1 MLSQADKTEIVSAI
15 TASETSTSG
24 EIRIHIDSKGSKD
37 PFVEAKKTFEKLG
50 MTKTQERN
58 GVLIYVC
65 FPRKQLTILGDSG
78 IDKKVPEGFW
88 DDTYKIMSEHFSK
101 GDYKT
106 GLLLGI
112 QKAGIELGKF
122 FPFQKNDINE
132 LSNEISEE

>member
-37 PFVEAKKTFEKLG
+37 PFAEARKTFEKLG

-106 GLLLGI
+106 GLILGI

>member
-1 MLSQADKTEIVSAI
+1 MLTQAEKQEIVSAI
-15 TASETSTSG
+15 TASETCTSG
-24 EIRIHIDSKGSKD
+24 EIRVHIDTKGAKD
-37 PFVEAKKTFEKLG
+37 PFTEAKKTFEKLG

-65 FPRKQLTILGDSG
+65 FVKKQLCILGDSG

-88 DDTYKIMSEHFSK
+88 DDTYNTISQHFSK
-101 GDYKT
+101 GDFKT
-106 GLLLGI
+106 GLIQGI

-132 LSNEISEE
+132 LSNEITEE